1 MNVAYPNKI
10 SEISEIS
17 EIKPAHHRW
26 SYLNGEFIESD
37 LAVLPITT
45 QAFNYGTAVFEGI
58 RGYTHD
64 SDGEVNIF
72 RLDDHINRLCQSASL
87 LLINDLPEHQVLKK
101 LIVSL
106 LARNKTRND
115 CYIRP
120 IAYKHHL
127 LPGSGFGVKLS
138 GVSSGLSVNSLNMS
152 SYIKEGGIACTISG
166 WRRVAD
172 NSIPARAKITGS
184 YVNSALA
191 MEAAQRGGY
200 DDAIML
206 NGHGYVAEATTSNV
220 FMVKNGKLITPP
232 TTAHILE
239 GITRDTVITLATNY
253 LDLKVEARDILP
265 SELLTADEC
274 FLTGT
279 GVEIS
284 PVSQIDHH
292 KLNSMDTHSI
302 SMTIKGLYEQSVRGE
317 LNVFNHW
324 LTPVY

>member
-1 MNVAYPNKI
+1 MNVVEPDKI
-10 SEISEIS
+10 DEV
-17 EIKPAHHRW
+17 KPAHHRW
-26 SYLNGEFIESD
+26 SYLNGEFIE
-37 LAVLPITT
+37 ANVAALPITT

-58 RGYTHD
+58 RGYTCFLD
-64 SDGEVNIF
+64 RKVNIF
-72 RLDDHINRLCQSASL
+72 RLDEHLNRLCQSASL
-87 LLINDLPEHQVLKK
+87 LLIDDLPEHQALKE
-101 LIVSL
+101 LILSL
-106 LARNKTRND
+106 LKRNKANRD

-120 IAYKHHL
+120 IAYKRHL

-138 GVSSGLSVNSLNMS
+138 GVSSGLSVNSLNMRA
-152 SYIKEGGIACTISG
+152 YVKQDGIACTISG

-172 NSIPARAKITGS
+172 NAIPARAKITGS

-200 DDAIML
+200 NDAIML
-206 NGHGYVAEATTSNV
+206 NNHGYVAEATTSNV

-232 TTAHILE
+232 VTAHILE
-239 GITRDTVITLATNY
+239 GITRDTVITLARTS
-253 LDLKVEARDILP
+253 LGLKVEERDILP

-284 PVSQIDHH
+284 PVSQIDHC
-292 KLNSMDTHSI
+292 KLHSMDNQGI
-302 SMTIKGLYEQSVRGE
+302 SMAIKALYEQAVRGE
-317 LNVFNHW
+317 LRAFSHW